1 MTADLRDPEGAIR
14 QVAFGTTGTLLR
26 APVPPGRWELEALE
40 LDEPTGVAITNGH
53 QNGENPAAATQSQ
66 THVALGPLLAL
77 PAHGPSLLRVPLG
90 AWRGVGAATTA
101 PVRSGAAAMVDFAMT
116 GMPGVLRPAQPTD
129 TQPVPVLAD
138 PQTAASAGPGGRIAL
153 TVDGLPVIARVVGV
167 LSRFP
172 TLPADSA
179 GFVIAD
185 EPTLAAALDAQLPG
199 QGRPD
204 ELWIGTAHLAGLRAA
219 LGSGALA
226 QLDSSFRV
234 DIDHQLRDAP
244 VARGVLGTLIAATA
258 LSAVLAVV
266 GLLAAL
272 LGGVRDERVESD
284 LTEQGVGPRGL
295 RAELRVRLALAS
307 LLGVVRRRRDRGAA
321 DATGGRERS
330 RRGCCR
336 RSEPAGGDGRSVGGA
351 GRLERWH
358 VRGARAGRM
367 AGAAGERGPM
377 SEAVVELRDVFCVHR
392 TNEGDAAALAGTNL
406 ELARGEVLCVLGPSG
421 AGKSTLLRVVAGIQP
436 PSAGV
441 VRVLGRDIGRMP
453 ARSRSRLRHELV
465 GFLGQH
471 TETALSPDLRMRD
484 AVGLPLALR
493 GVPRRERRTRV
504 DELLE
509 ATALADRADA
519 LPGEL
524 SGGERQRFALCAA
537 LAHRPALLLA
547 DEPTGELDDA
557 SADATRALI
566 VELART
572 NGTSVILVTHDPAT
586 AEVADRTLRIRD
598 GRIVGDRRGGQEA
611 LVIDGGW
618 LRLPADLLT
627 QAGIGRRARVRPTP
641 DGVIVTP
648 ADSDSGPASPAG
660 PAGPAAA
667 EARPQP
673 PAPWAPVQVGLRSVA
688 RTYGHGPTRRDV
700 LGGLTHDFAPGRM
713 TAITGRSGAGK
724 TTLLKLVAG
733 LDRPSS
739 GQVMLDGQPLGDRD
753 GEQLA
758 SLRRE
763 RIGYLSQEPAPIGF
777 LSAEENAVLVLRIR
791 GWDADAA
798 AERAASGADPSRARR
813 PRPPARPPALG
824 RGSPAPGA
832 GPGAREC
839 ARAADRRRADLTAG
853 RAQRPSRRGPAGRRR
868 ARGGPDRDLR
878 HPRPRRDQPGRPRRR
893 PGRIAKS
900 GNGGRRRRVQR
911 RPRTCRRSATQGRGI
926 RPGPRTPYQ
935 PHPSRPPRSANLGG
949 SAWLA

>member
-1 MTADLRDPEGAIR
+1 
-14 QVAFGTTGTLLR
+14 
-26 APVPPGRWELEALE
+26 
-40 LDEPTGVAITNGH
+40 
-53 QNGENPAAATQSQ
+53 
-66 THVALGPLLAL
+66 
-77 PAHGPSLLRVPLG
+77 
-90 AWRGVGAATTA
+90 
-101 PVRSGAAAMVDFAMT
+101 
-116 GMPGVLRPAQPTD
+116 
-129 TQPVPVLAD
+129 
-138 PQTAASAGPGGRIAL
+138 
-153 TVDGLPVIARVVGV
+153 
-167 LSRFP
+167 
-172 TLPADSA
+172 
-179 GFVIAD
+179 
-185 EPTLAAALDAQLPG
+185 
-199 QGRPD
+199 
-204 ELWIGTAHLAGLRAA
+204 
-219 LGSGALA
+219 
-226 QLDSSFRV
+226 
-234 DIDHQLRDAP
+234 
-244 VARGVLGTLIAATA
+244 
-258 LSAVLAVV
+258 
-266 GLLAAL
+266 
-272 LGGVRDERVESD
+272 
-284 LTEQGVGPRGL
+284 
-295 RAELRVRLALAS
+295 
-307 LLGVVRRRRDRGAA
+307 
-321 DATGGRERS
+321 
-330 RRGCCR
+330 
-336 RSEPAGGDGRSVGGA
+336 
-351 GRLERWH
+351 
-358 VRGARAGRM
+358 
-367 AGAAGERGPM
+367 M
-377 SEAVVELRDVFCVHR
+377 SELVVELRDVFCVHR

-493 GVPRRERRTRV
+493 GVPRRERRIRV

-509 ATALADRADA
+509 AAALADRAGA

-557 SADATRALI
+557 SASATRALI

-572 NGTSVILVTHDPAT
+572 KGTSVILVTHDPAT
-586 AEVADRTLRIRD
+586 AEVADRILRIRD

-641 DGVIVTP
+641 DGVIVTR
-648 ADSDSGPASPAG
+648 ADGDSGPAG
-660 PAGPAAA
+660 PAGP
-667 EARPQP
+667 RPLP
-673 PAPWAPVQVGLRSVA
+673 PVSWAPVRVELRSVA
-688 RTYGHGPTRRDV
+688 RTYGHGLTRRDV

-739 GQVMLDGQPLGDRD
+739 GQVTLDGDPLGDRN

-798 AERAASGADPSRARR
+798 AERAATALTRAGLADRARQR
-813 PRPPARPPALG
+813 VYRLSAGEAQRLALARALASARGLLIVDEPTSRQDENNARAVAALLAAAAHEEGQTVICATHDPAVIRQADHVVVLAAEPPAA
-824 RGSPAPGA
+824 
-832 GPGAREC
+832 
-839 ARAADRRRADLTAG
+839 
-853 RAQRPSRRGPAGRRR
+853 
-868 ARGGPDRDLR
+868 
-878 HPRPRRDQPGRPRRR
+878 
-893 PGRIAKS
+893 
-900 GNGGRRRRVQR
+900 V
-911 RPRTCRRSATQGRGI
+911 RS
-926 RPGPRTPYQ
+926 
-935 PHPSRPPRSANLGG
+935 
-949 SAWLA
+949 